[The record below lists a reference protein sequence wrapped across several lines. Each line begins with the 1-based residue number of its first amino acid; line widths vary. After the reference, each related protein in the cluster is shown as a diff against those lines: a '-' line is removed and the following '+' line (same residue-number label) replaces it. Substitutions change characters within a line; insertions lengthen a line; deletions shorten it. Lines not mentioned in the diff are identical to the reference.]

1 MYFQSSSKWVLRF
14 RIYDTRCLHL
24 SNCRSLFWSDRVTL
38 VILRKFLTEVF
49 SAIVQMYFQ
58 SFSGSF
64 IGFKANYTLYLRFCW
79 ISNWSNFRS
88 QFRSNHTTLV
98 RLWLFF
104 FFETTFSLLSCRCTF
119 KSALNGFYEL
129 DSMKHGVYFF
139 AEYKTGAIANHCF
152 EVVPWL

>member
-1 MYFQSSSKWVLRF
+1 MTFVKQVFIAIVQMYFQSSSKWVLRF

-104 FFETTFSLLSCRCTF
+104 FLNNIFTAILQMHFQICF
-119 KSALNGFYEL
+119 KWFLRTRFYETWCL
-129 DSMKHGVYFF
+129 LFCR
-139 AEYKTGAIANHCF
+139 I
-152 EVVPWL
+152 